1 MKLRSATRIE
11 SWTTLQNIN
20 CCFSSAEL
28 SDQTEKTENCL
39 NIEFNSQFQWVTF
52 HSTRRGVVFLF
63 YFISRPVKV
72 ELEPKLFFQTESRR
86 LLPTH
91 FLWNFMHTSKLSS
104 FALTLQLGKF
114 TSIDLDENYAAWFQI
129 EPLFCF
135 QLIGVW
141 LSGQLGFLVAKKH
154 FFDTK

>member
-1 MKLRSATRIE
+1 MLFICRAQWSN
-11 SWTTLQNIN
+11 W
-20 CCFSSAEL
+20 
-28 SDQTEKTENCL
+28 KTENCL

-104 FALTLQLGKF
+104 CFDITVGKF
-114 TSIDLDENYAAWFQI
+114 HFNRFGWKLCCLVPDRTPLLFSIDR
-129 EPLFCF
+129 C
-135 QLIGVW
+135 LIVW
-141 LSGQLGFLVAKKH
+141 TTWVSCCKKT
-154 FFDTK
+154 FFWYKIDKTNKL